1 MKFNLTF
8 KQVDI
13 IIEAL
18 GAERRYYQKELN
30 NTDTSDLEEYKSM
43 LKEKIEQI
51 ESLIEIMKK
60 TEKTYRVE
68 LDDDNFKIFTA
79 TNSAEAERIG
89 ADIAEELGSGYCLV
103 EEVAE

>member
-1 MKFNLTF
+1 M
-8 KQVDI
+8 
-13 IIEAL
+13 
-18 GAERRYYQKELN
+18 
-30 NTDTSDLEEYKSM
+30 
-43 LKEKIEQI
+43 
-51 ESLIEIMKK
+51 
-60 TEKTYRVE
+60 E

>member
-1 MKFNLTF
+1 MMRIEFNVTGSAF
-8 KQVDI
+8 K
-13 IIEAL
+13 AP
-18 GAERRYYQKELN
+18 
-30 NTDTSDLEEYKSM
+30 
-43 LKEKIEQI
+43 
-51 ESLIEIMKK
+51 K